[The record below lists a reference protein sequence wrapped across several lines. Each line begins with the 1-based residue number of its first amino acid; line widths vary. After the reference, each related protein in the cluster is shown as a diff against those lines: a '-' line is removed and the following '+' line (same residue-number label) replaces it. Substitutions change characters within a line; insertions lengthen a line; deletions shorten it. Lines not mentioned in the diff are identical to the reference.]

1 MQMYPESFPSDRR
14 DDPMRRAEARVFD
27 EIQRSRL
34 PGFSYYEWQ
43 HDHNSP
49 QLDFPIWLPGVG
61 RFGIEVKGGRYSLR
75 RGKWLLETSDG
86 PQEKDCPLTKAWDA
100 TMALHDELVQIIGY
114 ETFFIAVVVF
124 PDMEPDRAI
133 ASSAKHSNVYVLW
146 GVDGLVDR
154 LQRIAAA
161 RKVYNPP
168 DPDDIE
174 REVAAVTDDQVLYE
188 PPADWRPPQDEAQP
202 MPVSAPRA
210 PLDVAAGGITIQHV
224 DTLNLYTVSGWSL
237 EADGY
242 PGIDGPQGKPDPS
255 RGIT

>member
-43 HDHNSP
+43 RDHNSP

-61 RFGIEVKGGRYSLR
+61 RFGIEVKGGQYSLR
-75 RGKWLLETSDG
+75 KGKWLLQTSDG

-168 DPDDIE
+168 DQNDIE

-188 PPADWRPPQDEAQP
+188 PPADWRPPPGRGTADACLRAKGSAGCRRRRHHHPARGHAQLIHGFRLEP
-202 MPVSAPRA
+202 
-210 PLDVAAGGITIQHV
+210 GGRWV
-224 DTLNLYTVSGWSL
+224 
-237 EADGY
+237 
-242 PGIDGPQGKPDPS
+242 PGH
-255 RGIT
+255 